1 MSMVQTLLSPP
12 GGKLLDVEKNLN
24 LFYQHLL
31 LNNSI
36 TQTQGLTITH
46 IYSLTV
52 SKGQEFQQG
61 LAESSAQGLTRLQST
76 WLGSPLRTKQK
87 SVHFQTH
94 SSCWQNQFLAVVRLR
109 VSVVSWP
116 STGDCLQLVQA
127 ACSSFPHGVP
137 QGGCLPPQDQQ
148 RRGRRIGR
156 LQKTDTEILGN
167 IITWLC
173 ACNHVYPTTVALF
186 YWLEVSHR
194 FRLHSKDGNLTRA
207 RMPIGKGPRG
217 HLKSVCYTHVF
228 KFLFIDSSSV
238 EE

>member
-1 MSMVQTLLSPP
+1 M
-12 GGKLLDVEKNLN
+12 
-24 LFYQHLL
+24 
-31 LNNSI
+31 
-36 TQTQGLTITH
+36 
-46 IYSLTV
+46 
-52 SKGQEFQQG
+52 
-61 LAESSAQGLTRLQST
+61 
-76 WLGSPLRTKQK
+76 
-87 SVHFQTH
+87 
-94 SSCWQNQFLAVVRLR
+94 
-109 VSVVSWP
+109 SVVSWP

-238 EE
+238 EEWQHWFSKPEKGSILHFLFCLPSIIENWLFWDLILKWLWKLAKSLPIYQTSK